1 MVGAH
6 TDQRRLVGA
15 PALGTIKIQ
24 SSLKRKKFRYFN
36 LTILKSFY
44 SRSCR
49 FLKIARK
56 KWIFMAKETVVFVF
70 VQCAT

>member
-24 SSLKRKKFRYFN
+24 SSLNAFPTKSEFKVKNIYFG
-36 LTILKSFY
+36 
-44 SRSCR
+44 
-49 FLKIARK
+49 
-56 KWIFMAKETVVFVF
+56 
-70 VQCAT
+70 QQ

>member
-24 SSLKRKKFRYFN
+24 SSLNSVGLICEIQYF
-36 LTILKSFY
+36 
-44 SRSCR
+44 
-49 FLKIARK
+49 
-56 KWIFMAKETVVFVF
+56 
-70 VQCAT
+70 

>member
-24 SSLKRKKFRYFN
+24 SSLK
-36 LTILKSFY
+36 LK
-44 SRSCR
+44 
-49 FLKIARK
+49 LIIK
-56 KWIFMAKETVVFVF
+56 VD
-70 VQCAT
+70 Q